1 MIAKIIRKL
10 KKYYSKFLTSI
21 SSYKLQKQKN
31 IQPEAFVSGHYYSV
45 IPSLE
50 DVNNRSEMIYKTD
63 KLGGININMDEQRKN
78 LKELQLLHDQ
88 APFHSSRL
96 KRFQIE
102 NGSFSYDDAPVLH
115 YMLRKIKPR
124 QIIEIGSGNSSA
136 LMLDTNEYYMNN
148 SIKEFTFIDID
159 LTLFKSN
166 LIENDEMKINM
177 LEMPIQDVDLTIFE
191 KLEANDLLF
200 IDSSHVSKIG
210 SDLHTIMFEILPILK
225 NGVYIHFHDIRFPFE
240 YSRELINSKVFW
252 NEAYLL
258 RSFLMFNNS
267 FQIEFWLNC
276 LLNFENNTNQSK
288 FDFLPLNEW
297 DRLFNN
303 SKGDIKGAGGSIYL
317 KKVN

>member
-1 MIAKIIRKL
+1 MIAKIKRKL
-10 KKYYSKFLTSI
+10 KKYYSIFLTSI
-21 SSYKLQKQKN
+21 SSCKQKKQKT
-31 IQPEAFVSGHYYSV
+31 IQPDAFVSGHYYSV

-63 KLGGININMDEQRKN
+63 KLGGININMDEQLKN
-78 LKELQLLHDQ
+78 LKELQQLHVQ
-88 APFHSSRL
+88 VPFHSSRL

-124 QIIEIGSGNSSA
+124 RIIEIGSGNSSA
-136 LMLDTNEYYMNN
+136 VMLDTNEYYMNN

-166 LIENDEMKINM
+166 LVENDELNINM
-177 LEMPIQDVDLTIFE
+177 LEMPIQNVDLSIFE

-200 IDSSHVSKIG
+200 VDSSHVSKIG

-225 NGVYIHFHDIRFPFE
+225 PGVYIHFHDIRYPFE
-240 YSRELINSKVFW
+240 YSKQLINSKVFW

-267 FQIEFWLNC
+267 FKIEFWLNC
-276 LLNFENNTNQSK
+276 LLNFEKNADMKK
-288 FDFLPLNEW
+288 FEFLPLSGW

-303 SKGDIKGAGGSIYL
+303 SLGDFRGAGGSIYL
-317 KKVN
+317 KKTM